1 MRLLPVTVLS
11 LVLACPLFG
20 QGYSFQTIAVP
31 QSNTETHVQAINNNG
46 AVVGYYFLGTGGTR
60 GFKRDPAGNYEYPI
74 SDPLG
79 HLTTFPAGIN
89 QNGMIVGYFQGP
101 PHATVHGFVAEGVN
115 GPFYTVDLRPR
126 PWTAIFGVNNL
137 GNFCGGTGQAQGGV
151 DLFTQA
157 FISINGTVTK
167 FVVPGVTYTTAHG
180 IAWDGSVVGD
190 TYDGVEVL
198 SFLRGPKGNI
208 LQFASDQSPTNGRT
222 FAYGINN
229 EAGMIV
235 GFYADA
241 AGNFHGFI
249 YRYVDDLAALG
260 TNSGTAVKAVPV
272 EVLDYPGAIETRL
285 TGVNAKGVIV
295 GTAFLQ
301 DFSTIAFIATPN

>member
-1 MRLLPVTVLS
+1 MMRFLQITLLLS
-11 LVLACPLFG
+11 ALAVPLFG

-46 AVVGYYFLGTGGTR
+46 AVVGYYFLNSGGTL

-74 SDPLG
+74 SDPSTRLG
-79 HLTTFPAGIN
+79 TFPTGIN

-126 PWTAIFGVNNL
+126 PWTAIYGVNNL
-137 GNFCGGTGQAQGGV
+137 GDFAGGTGDWYAGA
-151 DLFTQA
+151 DLLTNA

-167 FVVPGVTYTTAHG
+167 FVIPGATWTTAHG
-180 IAWDGSVVGD
+180 IAWDGSVVGVFWS
-190 TYDGVEVL
+190 GPNPQ

-208 LQFASDQSPTNGRT
+208 LLFAVDRNPNGPA

-235 GFYADA
+235 GRYNDA
-241 AGNFHGFI
+241 TGIHGFI
-249 YRYVDDLAALG
+249 YRYVDELAALG
-260 TNSGTAVKAVPV
+260 GNSATAVKAVPV
-272 EVLDYPGAIETRL
+272 EVLDYPVARDTLL
-285 TGVNAKGVIV
+285 TGVNAKGEIV
-295 GTAFLQ
+295 GTALLQ
-301 DFSTIAFIATPN
+301 DFSRISFIATPN